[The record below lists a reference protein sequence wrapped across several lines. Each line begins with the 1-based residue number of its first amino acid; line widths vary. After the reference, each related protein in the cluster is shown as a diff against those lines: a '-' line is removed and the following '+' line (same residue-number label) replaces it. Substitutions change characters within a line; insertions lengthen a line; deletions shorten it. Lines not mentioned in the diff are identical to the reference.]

1 MFEWLFT
8 LGAAWRTVLHVSE
21 WSGVSIGLLAG
32 GAALIY
38 LVPASRKLVI
48 LAAIGVV
55 IGWLGL
61 LHGDRVGRAD
71 VEAQWADAR
80 QAAIAA
86 EKDRDNLVE
95 LELERKYQPLLI
107 DIANQS
113 DARKKKADAYER
125 QIFNLQS
132 KTVALSKTPAP
143 AVCVLGLAAER
154 MRRR

>member
-1 MFEWLFT
+1 MFEWLVT

-21 WSGVSIGLLAG
+21 WSGLSIGALAA

-55 IGWLGL
+55 IGWVCL

-80 QAAIAA
+80 RAAIAA
-86 EKDRDNLVE
+86 TADRDQLAE
-95 LELERKYQPLLI
+95 LTLEAKYQPQLI
-107 DIANQS
+107 DLQKQA
-113 DARKKKADAYER
+113 DARKAKADAYER
-125 QIFNLQS
+125 QIITLLAKNQG
-132 KTVALSKTPAP
+132 ARN
-143 AVCVLGLAAER
+143 VCELGLAADR
-154 MRRR
+154 MRHK